1 MPPKKLLLH
10 GPGLTTRASNKFKHP
25 ANVLKN
31 QPVLTQKTH
40 ADEEQ
45 ERQEEAEKRQE
56 VQQARK
62 AAVTAIA
69 SLEDTLASQD
79 KQREQVRLESYKNIG
94 K

>member
-1 MPPKKLLLH
+1 MNMLKK
-10 GPGLTTRASNKFKHP
+10 
-25 ANVLKN
+25 

-45 ERQEEAEKRQE
+45 EWQEEAEKCQE
-56 VQQARK
+56 VQQACK
-62 AAVTAIA
+62 ATVTVIA

-79 KQREQVRLESYKNIG
+79 KQHEQVHLESYKNIG